1 MTIGVNVALPRPV
14 FLDRGAGR
22 PPELSNFLFLTF
34 RITLSYDSEEELLSC
49 AKGFALPQRY
59 ING

>member
-22 PPELSNFLFLTF
+22 PPELS
-34 RITLSYDSEEELLSC
+34 ISSSSPSESYDSDSEEELLSC